1 MQRTRL
7 IVMTMASL
15 LFLLRPVQAQTNLSA
30 RLMNQFGEA
39 SFSGTPWTVQVSETN
54 RTFQISYRYDS
65 GTNGVAC
72 INFASPADWRAKPG
86 WFIFVENNERVWAYD
101 GGSNLFLQSAIPYKL
116 GPRCASYGPSYFPYA
131 VPGEVFGRLSKHT
144 QDAIKDDYSE

>member
-1 MQRTRL
+1 MQHRGL
-7 IVMTMASL
+7 IVMAMASL
-15 LFLLRPVQAQTNLSA
+15 LLLPQPVQAQLHSA
-30 RLMNQFGEA
+30 ARWMTEFGEV
-39 SFSGTPWTVQVSETN
+39 SFTGTPWTVCVSETN

-65 GTNGVAC
+65 GTNGAAC

-101 GGSNLFLQSAIPYKL
+101 GGSNLFLQSAIPYRL
-116 GPRCASYGPSYFPYA
+116 GPKCASYGPSYFPYA

>member
-1 MQRTRL
+1 MK
-7 IVMTMASL
+7 
-15 LFLLRPVQAQTNLSA
+15 
-30 RLMNQFGEA
+30 QFGEA
-39 SFSGTPWTVQVSETN
+39 SFSGTPWTVRVSETN

-65 GTNGVAC
+65 GTNGTGY
-72 INFASPADWRAKPG
+72 INFSSPADWHAQPG
-86 WFIFVENNERVWAYD
+86 WFIFAENNERIWAYD
-101 GGSNLFLQSAIPYKL
+101 GGGNLFLQSAVPYIL

>member
-1 MQRTRL
+1 MK
-7 IVMTMASL
+7 
-15 LFLLRPVQAQTNLSA
+15 
-30 RLMNQFGEA
+30 QFGEA

-65 GTNGVAC
+65 GTNGAAC